1 LGAAGGARLG
11 DEMSTGEQ
19 KDMDARALTLEERV
33 NVLEGELANLRRSAN
48 RRNWAIE
55 ALLIA
60 ILLMGATAW
69 ILWRG

>member
-1 LGAAGGARLG
+1 
-11 DEMSTGEQ
+11 MSTGEQ
-19 KDMDARALTLEERV
+19 KDADARALTLEERV
-33 NVLEGELANLRRSAN
+33 KLLEGELAKLRRTAN

>member
-1 LGAAGGARLG
+1 MGVAKTTG
-11 DEMSTGEQ
+11 DQPRVANEQ
-19 KDMDARALTLEERV
+19 ELSLEERV
-33 NVLEGELANLRRSAN
+33 KALETEVVAMKRSIN

-55 ALLIA
+55 ALLLA

>member
-1 LGAAGGARLG
+1 
-11 DEMSTGEQ
+11 MSRGEQ
-19 KDMDARALTLEERV
+19 KDADARGLTLEERV
-33 NVLEGELANLRRSAN
+33 KLLEGELANLRRTAN

>member
-1 LGAAGGARLG
+1 
-11 DEMSTGEQ
+11 MSTGEQ
-19 KDMDARALTLEERV
+19 KDADARALSLEERV
-33 NVLEGELANLRRSAN
+33 KLLEGELANLRRTAN

>member
-1 LGAAGGARLG
+1 
-11 DEMSTGEQ
+11 MSTGEQ
-19 KDMDARALTLEERV
+19 KDTDARALSLEERV
-33 NVLEGELANLRRSAN
+33 KLLEGEVANLQGTAN

>member
-1 LGAAGGARLG
+1 MR
-11 DEMSTGEQ
+11 TGEQ
-19 KDMDARALTLEERV
+19 KDADARALTLEERV
-33 NVLEGELANLRRSAN
+33 KLLEGELANLRRTAN

>member
-1 LGAAGGARLG
+1 MERPAARLG
-11 DEMSTGEQ
+11 DEMITGEQ
-19 KDMDARALTLEERV
+19 KDADARALTLEERV
-33 NVLEGELANLRRSAN
+33 KLLEGELANLRRTAN

>member
-1 LGAAGGARLG
+1 LERPAARLG

-19 KDMDARALTLEERV
+19 KDADARALTLEERV
-33 NVLEGELANLRRSAN
+33 KLLEGELANLRRTAN

>member
-1 LGAAGGARLG
+1 
-11 DEMSTGEQ
+11 MSTGEQ
-19 KDMDARALTLEERV
+19 KDADARGLTLEERV
-33 NVLEGELANLRRSAN
+33 KLLEGELANLRRTAN

>member
-1 LGAAGGARLG
+1 
-11 DEMSTGEQ
+11 
-19 KDMDARALTLEERV
+19 MDARALTLEERV

>member
-1 LGAAGGARLG
+1 
-11 DEMSTGEQ
+11 MSTGEQ
-19 KDMDARALTLEERV
+19 KDADARALTLEERV
-33 NVLEGELANLRRSAN
+33 KLLEDEVANLRRTAN

-69 ILWRG
+69 ILWRS